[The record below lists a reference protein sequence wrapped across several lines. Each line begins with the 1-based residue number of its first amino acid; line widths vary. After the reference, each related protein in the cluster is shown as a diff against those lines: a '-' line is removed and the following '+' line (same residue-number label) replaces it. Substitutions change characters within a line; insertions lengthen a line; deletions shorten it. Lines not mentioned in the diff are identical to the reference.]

1 MPSLSVNLPRF
12 IKYFFV
18 GGAAAA
24 VDIGLFSFLAGY
36 LGWPW
41 LPVSIA
47 TFILATL
54 VNYLLSIIFVF
65 QSGSK
70 HSRHIEILG
79 VFIVS
84 GLALVVNQLVLYLA
98 IEQLHW
104 HLIISKIIATGVVF
118 FWNYFGRSRFV
129 F

>member
-1 MPSLSVNLPRF
+1 MRI

-18 GGAAAA
+18 GGTAAV
-24 VDIGLFSFLAGY
+24 VDIGLFSIFASY

-41 LPVSIA
+41 IPVSIV

-54 VNYLLSIIFVF
+54 TNYFLSIQFVF
-65 QSGSK
+65 ESGARHKK
-70 HSRHIEILG
+70 HVEVIG

-84 GLALVVNQLVLYLA
+84 SLALLVNQAVLYVA
-98 IEQLHW
+98 IEMLGW
-104 HLIISKIIATGVVF
+104 HLIFSKIVATGIVF
-118 FWNYFGRSRFV
+118 FWNYYGRSKFV